1 MANGNKMSRSLSL
14 ALALCLMLTLLPSVP
29 ALAAQYG
36 CTVTGSSV
44 KFRQKPSSSATYWE
58 KLPDGWVMEV
68 LDTVEQNGA
77 TWYYVQGSVPSSAT
91 KTYKGYILGDFFR
104 LLTDT
109 EAAQWQ
115 SNPTQGTI
123 SGGSSSGTST
133 DTSAST
139 DTSTGGST
147 SSGTVSSG
155 SYVKTTTG
163 GVNLRSQPNTTSS
176 SVTSLAE
183 GTELAVV
190 SYSQG
195 WYYVSYGSKYG
206 YVSEG
211 FVTAVSGSTSGGS
224 STGTGTDTS
233 SSLNAVSA
241 TVRTTGGTLTLRS
254 SQSTSASAL
263 AYIPN
268 LTILLVYN
276 AGEKWSQVT
285 YNGKTGYVL
294 TSYLD
299 FGSGSGGTS
308 GTATVRTTGGTL
320 TLRSSQSTSASA
332 LAYIPNLTIL
342 LVYNAGEKWSQ
353 VTYNGKTGYV
363 LTSYLDFGSGSG
375 GTSGTATVRT
385 TGGTLTLRSSQ
396 STSASALA
404 YIPHLTVITV
414 LDRGE
419 KWSSVTYNGKT
430 GYVLSSYLDFGDSG
444 TETPTPTPTTS
455 ATSAVVKTTGGT
467 LTLRES
473 QSTGAKALAYIPN
486 KTVLT
491 ILHKDTQ
498 WCLTTYNGKTGY
510 VLTSYLTFDSSSS
523 SYAAYV
529 YVEKNSVYIRASAQK
544 NGNVLTKVNK
554 NVFPMWGSAVQND
567 GYTWYPVTVNS
578 VNGYV
583 RGDCSYQ
590 MTQAQYDTYKNS
602 GKIVTPD
609 PNADKKSSY
618 IMNTESNAL
627 NIRAAASTA
636 STSLGVAKKGDV
648 FKYTGTS
655 TVAGV
660 LWYKIDYDGISSFVM
675 GKYCTVLTNAEYQAY
690 ISTLPTPTPTPA
702 PTAIPV
708 LADMSDT
715 AYGVKANI
723 FIRQSASTSSTS
735 VTKIYTDHAY
745 MTVLGDYQWNG
756 SDIWYKIKYNNKTGW
771 IRGDL
776 IHIMTVAEKKAEL
789 GGSDSSTD
797 SGTYVKY
804 ETLRLGST
812 GDAVTKLQKAL
823 VEKGYLASSEVSG
836 QYLSSTKTAVIAFQ
850 KANNLTQD
858 GLAGQKTLS
867 KLYGTPTYDT
877 SGIDTTLY
885 PVEMVDWYK
894 GDIQK
899 VWSKGTTAVITDVK
913 TGLSFRA
920 RRWSGAYHADVEPL
934 TAADTAVMCKIYGVS
949 DSQDIAEKNL
959 YQRRA
964 LWVTVG
970 GRTFAASMY
979 GVPHNYPDG
988 DTIADNDFSGQFCVH
1003 FVNSMTHGTMKVDA
1017 DHQKMIQYA
1026 YDHAP
1031 STK

>member
-29 ALAAQYG
+29 ALAVQYG

-224 STGTGTDTS
+224 STGIGTDTS

-299 FGSGSGGTS
+299 FGSGSGG
-308 GTATVRTTGGTL
+308 A
-320 TLRSSQSTSASA
+320 
-332 LAYIPNLTIL
+332 
-342 LVYNAGEKWSQ
+342 
-353 VTYNGKTGYV
+353 
-363 LTSYLDFGSGSG
+363 
-375 GTSGTATVRT
+375 SGTATVRT

-444 TETPTPTPTTS
+444 TETPTPTPAAS

-776 IHIMTVAEKKAEL
+776 IHIMTVTEKKAEL

>member
-29 ALAAQYG
+29 ALAVQYG

-123 SGGSSSGTST
+123 SGGSSAGTST

-263 AYIPN
+263 AYIP
-268 LTILLVYN
+268 
-276 AGEKWSQVT
+276 
-285 YNGKTGYVL
+285 
-294 TSYLD
+294 
-299 FGSGSGGTS
+299 
-308 GTATVRTTGGTL
+308 
-320 TLRSSQSTSASA
+320 
-332 LAYIPNLTIL
+332 
-342 LVYNAGEKWSQ
+342 
-353 VTYNGKTGYV
+353 
-363 LTSYLDFGSGSG
+363 
-375 GTSGTATVRT
+375 
-385 TGGTLTLRSSQ
+385 
-396 STSASALA
+396 
-404 YIPHLTVITV
+404 HLTVITV

-444 TETPTPTPTTS
+444 TETPTPTPAAS